1 MAYQEMYK
9 LPLINAPVPTS
20 ALNIPVGNEKG
31 FMYKLPKIQDS
42 SNEVEANP
50 LRELEDRQEVIL
62 QKLEALKDRVQS
74 MKQNSTAGKSGSG
87 MLDIVIH
94 CSYRSPPQSIPLACR
109 WMQEKLGL
117 KIYTACHLHS
127 SVKSLPQQLLDF
139 LPPSNCTSRMQSNV
153 RFTIIWKENVGRD
166 PECFVTMLPTQN
178 IKGEV
183 NLLRFLSRQFGLLT
197 NATGQ
202 DTAAIESRLDEW
214 LDRIHSNI
222 IWGENNKLED
232 ILKDIEKSVSNK
244 NFILDSKMPG
254 VVDLIA
260 YSSIKDAINS
270 QKQSKAIKKYL
281 TACQSHFGHQQQT
294 NRQNIS
300 VVN

>member
-20 ALNIPVGNEKG
+20 ALNLPVGNEKG

-42 SNEVEANP
+42 SKEEEINP
-50 LRELEDRQEVIL
+50 LKELEDRQEAIL

-74 MKQNSTAGKSGSG
+74 MKQNSGKTESG

-94 CSYRSPPQSIPLACR
+94 CSYQSPPQSIPLACR

-117 KIYTACHLHS
+117 KIYTSCHLHS
-127 SVKSLPQQLLDF
+127 SVKSLPQNLMEF

-153 RFTIIWKENVGRD
+153 RFTVIWKENVGRD
-166 PECFVTMLPTQN
+166 PECYVTMLPAQN

-183 NLLRFLSRQFGLLT
+183 NLLRFLNRQFGLLT
-197 NATGQ
+197 STTS
-202 DTAAIESRLDEW
+202 TAAIESRLDEW

-222 IWGENNKLED
+222 IWGQNSNLED
-232 ILKDIEKSVSNK
+232 ILKDIEKSVSSQ
-244 NFILDSKMPG
+244 NFIIDSKMPG
-254 VVDLIA
+254 IVDLIA
-260 YSSIKDAINS
+260 YASINDSVKS
-270 QKQSKAIKKYL
+270 QKQSKTIKKYL
-281 TACQSHFGHQQQT
+281 DVCKAHFGLQQQASG
-294 NRQNIS
+294 QNIR